1 MNIIITPSIPSSYQH
16 HISANR
22 NLDALTYLNMVVDKI
37 HHSLTPSLKDTPFIT
52 ITRLRAQPGQVIP
65 QIQAL
70 TQNAPKDSN
79 LAIAVGLNS
88 TNPDGHY
95 HPAHGWRILSN
106 AQSKEPSK
114 ISTALATA
122 ALQTLGPRA
131 ITTTTLQQNLRYL
144 NQTEILHATTIPAV
158 LTLNLYQDNRQ
169 DAAYLLSSRG
179 RQAIIDLHVQGI
191 LSYIRTLSPAD
202 YPSKHP
208 TSSPHHP

>member
-1 MNIIITPSIPSSYQH
+1 MNIILTPSIPSSYQH

-22 NLDALTYLNMVVDKI
+22 NLDAITYLNMVVDEI
-37 HHSLTPSLKDTPFIT
+37 HRTLTPSLKDTPFIT
-52 ITRLRAQPGQVIP
+52 ITRLRAQADQVIP
-65 QIQAL
+65 QIQVL

-88 TNPDGHY
+88 SNPDSHY

-106 AQSKEPSK
+106 ARNKESSNL
-114 ISTALATA
+114 STALATA
-122 ALQTLGPRA
+122 ALQILGPRA

-144 NQTEILHATTIPAV
+144 NQTGILHNTTIPAV

>member
-1 MNIIITPSIPSSYQH
+1 MNIILTPSIPTSYQH

-22 NLDALTYLNMVVDKI
+22 NLDALTYLNMVVDEI

-122 ALQTLGPRA
+122 ALAELGYSQSEAASALKGADPSLSVEELVRYGLRA
-131 ITTTTLQQNLRYL
+131 M
-144 NQTEILHATTIPAV
+144 V
-158 LTLNLYQDNRQ
+158 L
-169 DAAYLLSSRG
+169 
-179 RQAIIDLHVQGI
+179 
-191 LSYIRTLSPAD
+191 
-202 YPSKHP
+202 K
-208 TSSPHHP
+208 

>member
-1 MNIIITPSIPSSYQH
+1 MNIILTPSIPTSYQH
-16 HISANR
+16 HISPNR
-22 NLDALTYLNMVVDKI
+22 NLDALTYLNMVVDEI
-37 HHSLTPSLKDTPFIT
+37 HHTLTPSLKDTPFVT
-52 ITRLRAQPGQVIP
+52 ITRLRPQPGQTIAS
-65 QIQAL
+65 IQAL
-70 TQNAPKDSN
+70 VQNTPTTSN

-106 AQSKEPSK
+106 ALNKESSHL
-114 ISTALATA
+114 STALSSA
-122 ALQTLGPRA
+122 ALQILGPRA

-169 DAAYLLSSRG
+169 DAAYLLSSCG

-191 LSYIRTLSPAD
+191 LDYLRSISPAD
-202 YPSKHP
+202 YPAKHQ